1 MLGFKRNC
9 MAVEE
14 DLPTPFEDF
23 QVVTHNQKIPQPN
36 PTPTPAIFFKK
47 NYLSWNLL
55 KDIFLFSS

>member
-47 NYLSWNLL
+47 NYLS
-55 KDIFLFSS
+55 